1 MYQNVH
7 ICFAGVNRH
16 TDAVNR
22 WTEETGGSRGPAYD
36 KAFRDLAASGADVHG
51 EAAFVDRLL
60 GRPPGLVARIL
71 DAGCGTGR
79 VARELARRGF
89 DVVGVDSDTSMLD
102 VARTE
107 APELRW
113 VSGDLVELDLDERF
127 DVLLLAGNVMVFLA
141 PGTEQEVLCRAA
153 AHLAPGGRLVSGWR
167 TDRMPRSDYDDLA
180 RRAGLEPVD
189 RYATWDGE
197 PWHDGAD
204 WCVAVD
210 QRPGS
215 SDQRLTW
222 SGPAAHEPRD
232 TRR

>member
-1 MYQNVH
+1 MRYT
-7 ICFAGVNRH
+7 RH
-16 TDAVNR
+16 TGRVSR
-22 WTEETGGSRGPAYD
+22 WTDETGGVRGPSYEA
-36 KAFRDLAASGADVHG
+36 AFRQLAASGADVHG

-60 GRPPGLVARIL
+60 AGVAGARVL

-79 VARELARRGF
+79 VGRELARRGYE
-89 DVVGVDSDTSMLD
+89 VVGVDSDRSMLE

-113 VSGDLVELDLDERF
+113 LPDDLAELTLDERF
-127 DVLLLAGNVMVFLA
+127 DVVVLAGNVMVFLA

-167 TDRMPRSDYDDLA
+167 TDRMPRSDYDALA
-180 RRAGLEPVD
+180 RLAGLEPVD

-215 SDQRLTW
+215 SDQRRTW